1 MVFPACHSSGRV
13 SVRRIAAKAAIEMA
27 EERCTFG
34 EIGHWWLG
42 SEHFRYMTGGF
53 QVRSC
58 CRKSRTRVERASG
71 SSIVASCQR
80 SCGSHHAARLGTI
93 QDMSCCSP
101 LIALLGTYPPALW
114 MSETLACSSSRK
126 REQRN
131 PDMSRW
137 EAVSTEFQ
145 AWHCTEQLGQHRS
158 SPLERTYR
166 GTVRR
171 QSTARV
177 VPAGRLRPWSTSSVG
192 ERRFVRRLRSA
203 RSPRLVHGSSA

>member
-1 MVFPACHSSGRV
+1 MAQKGEDSSWSRVETAESWNFVVFPACHSSGQV

-58 CRKSRTRVERASG
+58 CRKSRSRVERASG

-80 SCGSHHAARLGTI
+80 SCASHHAARLGTI
-93 QDMSCCSP
+93 RDMSCCSP

-114 MSETLACSSSRK
+114 MPVNQACSSSRK
-126 REQRN
+126 KELRN
-131 PDMSRW
+131 PGMSRW
-137 EAVSTEFQ
+137 EAVTIGFQ
-145 AWHCTEQLGQHRS
+145 AWHCTKQLEQHRS
-158 SPLERTYR
+158 SPLERTCR
-166 GTVRR
+166 GTERR
-171 QSTARV
+171 QSIAQV
-177 VPAGRLRPWSTSSVG
+177 VPAGRSQP
-192 ERRFVRRLRSA
+192 
-203 RSPRLVHGSSA
+203 